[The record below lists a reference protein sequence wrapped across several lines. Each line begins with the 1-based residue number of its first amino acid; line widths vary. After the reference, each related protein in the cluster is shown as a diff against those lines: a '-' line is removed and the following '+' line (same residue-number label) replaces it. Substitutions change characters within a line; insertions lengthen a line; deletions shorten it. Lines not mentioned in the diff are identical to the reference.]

1 MVLPLSL
8 RHLNSGNL
16 VLRIHRR
23 GVVVNERR
31 QFLVGGGQLALAGGL
46 LQPAAATAPL
56 RASISVPGP
65 GNLLHLPIPL
75 AGKIGADP
83 AEGLQ
88 LDIRYT
94 GGGPQAIRSMLERNS
109 DFAAAGLPA
118 LALQKLSGKPVDRFL
133 RAPDPVAKDLSVRS
147 LVDARW
153 AGSMP

>member
-1 MVLPLSL
+1 MVLPPSL

-23 GVVVNERR
+23 SVVVNERR
-31 QFLVGGGQLALAGGL
+31 QFLVRGG
-46 LQPAAATAPL
+46 QPAAAIAPL

-65 GNLLHLPIPL
+65 GNLLHLPIPP

-109 DFAAAGLPA
+109 DFAAAAGLPA

-133 RAPDPVAKDLSVRS
+133 RATEPDAVAKDLSVRS